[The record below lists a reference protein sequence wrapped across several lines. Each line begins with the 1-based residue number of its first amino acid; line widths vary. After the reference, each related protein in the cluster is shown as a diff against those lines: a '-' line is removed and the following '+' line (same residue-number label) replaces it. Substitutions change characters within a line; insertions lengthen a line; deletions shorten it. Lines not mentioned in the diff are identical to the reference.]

1 MYSIRSTILESYLG
15 YPNLGRPNDH
25 FEVTPFEAIFCG
37 PEIQPHIRMNEAPF
51 EYIDSLK
58 QFILNEVEP
67 WYLDLQN
74 MRIGAQARSDYRYY
88 SFRRAK
94 HRITVGEDVTP
105 TTDKGAYIVEPNG
118 KLALHAGD
126 AIILKPG
133 VHFKAGS
140 IVHIKPSYARCDNI
154 KLLSEESEN
163 NESNQ
168 NIEKTYFDRSEIVSN
183 ETEFQDFIIYPN
195 PADNT
200 VSIKSNDGSIA
211 ENITFYNLQGNAV
224 LKNKSNQS
232 LITVDIGNL
241 NAGVYII
248 RISSNGKMFNKKLLV
263 K

>member
-1 MYSIRSTILESYLG
+1 MVNRFLIILSIK
-15 YPNLGRPNDH
+15 
-25 FEVTPFEAIFCG
+25 
-37 PEIQPHIRMNEAPF
+37 
-51 EYIDSLK
+51 LK
-58 QFILNEVEP
+58 SKLNKIKFILNEVEP

-94 HRITVGEDVTP
+94 HRIIVGEDVTP

-140 IVHIKPSYARCDNI
+140 IVHIKPTYNI
-154 KLLSEESEN
+154 CGNAKMMAGETENTNTTSGNAMSFRSEEADLNRQAEALD
-163 NESNQ
+163 
-168 NIEKTYFDRSEIVSN
+168 YV
-183 ETEFQDFIIYPN
+183 IYPN

-200 VSIKSNDGSIA
+200 VTIKSNDGSLA
-211 ENITFYNLQGNAV
+211 DEVVFYNLQGNEV
-224 LKNKSNQS
+224 LRSKPNHSKTK
-232 LITVDIGNL
+232 IDIINL
-241 NAGVYII
+241 DPSIYII

>member
-1 MYSIRSTILESYLG
+1 
-15 YPNLGRPNDH
+15 
-25 FEVTPFEAIFCG
+25 
-37 PEIQPHIRMNEAPF
+37 
-51 EYIDSLK
+51 
-58 QFILNEVEP
+58 
-67 WYLDLQN
+67 

-94 HRITVGEDVTP
+94 HRIIVGEDVTP

-168 NIEKTYFDRSEIVSN
+168 NIEKTYFDRGEIVRN
-183 ETEFQDFIIYPN
+183 ETKFQD
-195 PADNT
+195 
-200 VSIKSNDGSIA
+200 
-211 ENITFYNLQGNAV
+211 
-224 LKNKSNQS
+224 
-232 LITVDIGNL
+232 
-241 NAGVYII
+241 
-248 RISSNGKMFNKKLLV
+248 
-263 K
+263 